1 MRRLSLAVA
10 LSAGVLAFAPV
21 ASARDTAPAPA
32 PTSAPAPVPAKP
44 AKDDPN
50 RMVCTREHEVG
61 SNRPKKVCMTVAQ
74 RQALKDAADRALDPG
89 RRRTGD
95 SAIPGAAAQ

>member
-21 ASARDTAPAPA
+21 ASARDADPTPAPA
-32 PTSAPAPVPAKP
+32 TTPAKP

-50 RMVCTREHEVG
+50 RIVCKREHVVG

-74 RQALKDAADRALDPG
+74 REALKDAADRALDPG
-89 RRRTGD
+89 RRRVADPTL
-95 SAIPGAAAQ
+95 PGVASQ